1 MSTTWKSEPK
11 SDPKKSGNYN
21 LPDHNLGKST
31 PNTATN
37 NLSASSRPLTLWSR
51 QQKFAMIACFTILA
65 VLLIVSACSKQS
77 SKSALVAVSSPTT
90 SNPSATTPS
99 VPLSGSAISPI
110 ADSGTS
116 ASAAAS
122 AKKIARKRPANV
134 LYADSNTGVSFLYP
148 RKFALESGDK
158 AQPQLAI
165 VGDVPMNFA
174 QPGGNIVAT
183 VEAPADS
190 YPGTDFSSAFFNVNV
205 NRNLSADACSHFA
218 FVDTSNA
225 DGEAVDAEKV
235 TIGDSVME
243 KTSSFAG
250 TVEGY
255 AETRYYHEYKD
266 GVCYEYVL
274 GLGTEGF
281 STEGNTKHV
290 NDDEVIARLEKIL
303 ATVKINPVE
312 SEPATQPEANGMA
325 GGKE

>member
-1 MSTTWKSEPK
+1 MSTTWKA
-11 SDPKKSGNYN
+11 DPKKSSDNH
-21 LPDHNLGKST
+21 LADHNLGKSIS
-31 PNTATN
+31 NSAKN
-37 NLSASSRPLTLWSR
+37 NLPASSRPRTLWSR
-51 QQKFAMIACFTILA
+51 QQKFAMIACFAILA

-77 SKSALVAVSSPTT
+77 SKSALVAVSSPKAMI
-90 SNPSATTPS
+90 PSALLPEPAVSPFAGAGTVAT
-99 VPLSGSAISPI
+99 GSPASP
-110 ADSGTS
+110 
-116 ASAAAS
+116 
-122 AKKIARKRPANV
+122 KKIAKQRPANV
-134 LYADSNTGVSFLYP
+134 LYSDSNTGVSFLYP

-165 VGDVPMNFA
+165 VGDVAMNFA
-174 QPGGNIVAT
+174 QPGGTIVAT

-205 NRNLSADACSHFA
+205 NRNLSPDACSHFA

-225 DGEAVDAEKV
+225 DGEAVDAEKA
-235 TIGDSVME
+235 TIGDSVLE
-243 KTSSFAG
+243 TTSSYTG
-250 TVEGY
+250 SVDGH
-255 AETRYYHEYKD
+255 AETRYFHQYKN

-281 STEGNTKHV
+281 STEGTLKHV

-312 SEPATQPEANGMA
+312 AERATPSEANGMA